1 MTRHWPIAL
10 LFALVFVLAPMAHA
24 GELTAADLIAL
35 VKAGLGEDTI
45 RAQIDVTGA
54 AIVLAPADL
63 LALKAAGASEALIQ
77 HAIRTRGA
85 RATTGTATLV
95 LSPETP
101 SGSLGPVVRPHPA
114 VSTTYDLGSHG
125 PWAWP
130 YRGYGR
136 GYFLGGYGSYPLGD
150 FGWPYDGYGSPYGYS
165 VGRGPVRFYNDRRTY
180 ERSLELGLGHT
191 VPFGWGYR

>member
-10 LFALVFVLAPMAHA
+10 LIALVFVFAPMAHA

-77 HAIRTRGA
+77 HAIRTRA
-85 RATTGTATLV
+85 ATATATLV
-95 LSPETP
+95 LAPETP

-136 GYFLGGYGSYPLGD
+136 GYVLGGYGYGGYALGD
-150 FGWPYDGYGSPYGYS
+150 NGWPFDGYGSPYGYS